1 MKLYF
6 SVSEDEGK
14 IIYSVYIDTESRG
27 YAISHDIL
35 RNRQGKNIYKNQK
48 IGALYN
54 SVTIFPGFK

>member
-35 RNRQGKNIYKNQK
+35 RNRQGKNICKNQK